1 MALNQKI
8 RQNPIAF
15 TALQAILPPGP
26 ACQEACSPPQ
36 RFSPYTVLVEELVT
50 LAPAHEVGAKL
61 GINQI
66 ADNQG
71 PVVRRTF
78 QRPGGEVIKPFVR
91 SQNVEQNIRI
101 ERGNHRPRMSS
112 MNRSTEE

>member
-1 MALNQKI
+1 MGPNQKI

-15 TALQAILPPGP
+15 TALQAILPPGA

-50 LAPAHEVGAKL
+50 LAPAHDVGAKL
-61 GINQI
+61 GINHI

-78 QRPGGEVIKPFVR
+78 QRPGGEAIKPVVR
-91 SQNVEQNIRI
+91 PQPVAHEIRSAPGI
-101 ERGNHRPRMSS
+101 HAPRSYS
-112 MNRSTEE
+112 